1 MQSIPFTQ
9 YLMPD
14 GKKAEVTIDRPDDIA
29 AKAREIIARG
39 FRFECEM
46 LSDRKSISLTITDP
60 DEGDLDIEVV
70 QNGPDVPLA
79 VDRMVLRFDPALSRA
94 RGE

>member
-9 YLMPD
+9 YLMPS
-14 GKKAEVTIDRPDDIA
+14 GSKAEVTIDRPDDIA

-46 LSDRKSISLTITDP
+46 LSDQRSVSLTITDP

-70 QNGPDVPLA
+70 QNGPEVPLA
-79 VDRMVLRFDPALSRA
+79 VDRMVRRFDPALSRA

>member
-1 MQSIPFTQ
+1 MPSIPFTQ

-14 GKKAEVTIDRPDDIA
+14 GKKAVTIDRPDDIA

-70 QNGPDVPLA
+70 QNGPDVPP

-94 RGE
+94 QWR

>member
-1 MQSIPFTQ
+1 MQSIQFTQ

-14 GKKAEVTIDRPDDIA
+14 GRKAEVTIDRPDDIA
-29 AKAREIIARG
+29 VKAREIIARG

-46 LSDRKSISLTITDP
+46 LSDRESISLTITDP

-70 QNGPDVPLA
+70 QNGPEVPLA
-79 VDRMVLRFDPALSRA
+79 VDRMVLRFYPSLSRA